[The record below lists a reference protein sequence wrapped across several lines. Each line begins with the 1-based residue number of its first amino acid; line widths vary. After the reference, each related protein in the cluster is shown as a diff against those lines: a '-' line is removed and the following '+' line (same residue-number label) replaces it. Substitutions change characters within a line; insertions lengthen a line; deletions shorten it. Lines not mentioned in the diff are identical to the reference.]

1 MEKSLVALLLTIVIA
16 LLLVLALAKNDQD
29 KKKEVYMVELV
40 NQDPVNGRYT
50 TKQED
55 AEKVANSF
63 GGTVA
68 THDQLQNAKN
78 HNADWC
84 LAGWV
89 ADRKLAE
96 WPITYTL
103 VQGCSDNGG
112 PGIVSWTPGNN
123 MASVNIYGVK
133 PSADTVING
142 MRAMPFSGSS
152 EGPKKWSMYS

>member
-1 MEKSLVALLLTIVIA
+1 MEKSLVALLLSIVIA
-16 LLLVLALAKNDQD
+16 LLLVLTLAKD
-29 KKKEVYMVELV
+29 KKEKEKEVYIVELV
-40 NQDPVNGRYT
+40 NQDPVNGQYT
-50 TKQED
+50 IKQED
-55 AEKVANSF
+55 AENVANSF

-103 VQGCSDNGG
+103 RQGCSDKGG

-133 PSADTVING
+133 PHADTVING
-142 MRAMPFSGSS
+142 RRALPFSGSAD
-152 EGPKKWSMYS
+152 GPKKWSMYS